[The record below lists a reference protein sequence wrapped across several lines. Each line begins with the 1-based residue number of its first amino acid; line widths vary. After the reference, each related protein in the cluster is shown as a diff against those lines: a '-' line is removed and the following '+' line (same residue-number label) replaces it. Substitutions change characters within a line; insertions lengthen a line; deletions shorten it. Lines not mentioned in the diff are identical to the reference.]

1 MIRRSVLRWRP
12 GCIVRR
18 LRRLCLGR
26 PIRYTRPSERDYLA
40 GLGAQGMSQD
50 YIAVQ
55 KMIYRVVRLNISALP
70 NHTVHRLTG
79 TPATSFAQFV
89 RDHHQVWSPDREG
102 DA

>member
-1 MIRRSVLRWRP
+1 VAAGWGSLHAAGLVAVVGAVLP
-12 GCIVRR
+12 GDA
-18 LRRLCLGR
+18 GGGG
-26 PIRYTRPSERDYLA
+26 YLA
-40 GLGAQGMSQD
+40 GLGAKGMSQD
-50 YIAVQ
+50 YIEVQ

>member
-1 MIRRSVLRWRP
+1 MTQV
-12 GCIVRR
+12 
-18 LRRLCLGR
+18 LGR